1 MSTYCYLLWNGTTMI
16 DKPKNL
22 KAFKF
27 LPWRMVTFAVFIY
40 PCLYQAKIYT
50 IVIIC
55 LFSEIRLQVID
66 YLILNLENH
75 LQR

>member
-1 MSTYCYLLWNGTTMI
+1 MI

-66 YLILNLENH
+66 FDSELGKSFAKMNHGNYLEN
-75 LQR
+75 L